1 MGVSSVVSAINAVN
15 DEDLSGWEKFSSILM
30 SLSMGLPMLCNGL
43 LKFTALISAKSITK
57 IAGLENLGKDVI

>member
-15 DEDLSGWEKFSSILM
+15 DKDLSDWEKFSSILM

-43 LKFTALISAKSITK
+43 LKFTTLISAKSITK